1 MLSIAMAFTTM
12 DLPATASEVLTET
25 TNVSE
30 ETSVAQESTTTQ
42 QQTTE
47 ENETEQESIR
57 STASETDSKTE
68 ESTTLNP
75 TESTEIETED
85 ATNSTIEET
94 TENETET
101 VTETI
106 TEDVTEVETE
116 NTTKTTA
123 EEATTLED
131 ETETTTVLETK
142 TETTTETATKEATDD
157 SKQQDTKLQVSYRTT
172 DEILEFLSQ
181 ENAVKADKVS
191 YKEISSITAPYK
203 AGTLSSETLD
213 SAIAMVRQIRFIAGL
228 PYDMSLNEDYNNLS
242 QSAALVNYVNNK
254 LSHAP
259 SQPNDMSEKLFEQGC
274 EGASNSNLAFDS
286 NQKKTLNETLIDS
299 WMADKDSEAIS
310 KLENRSRILNP
321 SMEQVGFGAVSG
333 SKGIYSAMYAADCSG
348 ETESIFGIAW
358 PAQNMPVE
366 YFGSDYPWS
375 VSTNETLK
383 ASDIY
388 VTLTRESDGKEW
400 NFSKD
405 SADGDF
411 YVYSDNSVQKSNI
424 IFRPE
429 ASDITAYEDEDS
441 FQVEISKNKK
451 PYISYTVH
459 FFAVTEE
466 EEILTAPEASI
477 ATGEKVAKESK
488 LILTSE
494 EDAAIYYTLDGTT
507 PSTDSTLYVEPISIN
522 EDITVRAIAVK
533 EGYTDSDIAE
543 FIYTVVED
551 APLRY
556 SITFESNGGTVVP
569 AQSILEN
576 EKIEQP
582 ETPVKEGYL
591 LEGWFKE
598 VEYETIWDFEK
609 DTVTADITLYA
620 KWAEDPSAALY
631 TVSFALQEHGTP
643 IESLTVKT
651 GELLTAPEAPT
662 AEGYQFEGWFKE
674 PECTNA
680 WDFAVDTI
688 LSDTILYA
696 KWAQEEVETE
706 TQTTDTANTYVIT
719 FDLQGIGMQIEP
731 ITVNNGET
739 FAAPEAPTAEGYTFA
754 EWYREAECI
763 NAWDFEA
770 DIVTEDI
777 VLYAKWIPDD
787 AEISMGVSKET
798 REEDTRI
805 DIGATSSELQTSEI
819 KPRRYNGKP
828 YEPRITVS
836 IFNGKKRVTLKKDR
850 DYELTYKNNINA
862 GTKAA
867 AVLKGIG
874 KYKGQKT
881 IYFTITPP
889 INLSLEETQTIVSD
903 IKEKR
908 YNSNKPYEPSVT
920 VSALD
925 GGKRVKLK
933 KDRDYTLTYREN
945 SNTSTENKTAFAVIT
960 GIGEYT
966 GKVEKGFTLLP
977 QIDISLG
984 ETNTTIKDIK
994 PRVYNGKAYEP
1005 KISVSA
1011 HNGTKQITLKKD
1023 RDYKLTYQNNINASV
1038 DGNGNTVDKPQPSVT
1053 ITGIGE
1059 YKGSI
1064 TKNFTI
1070 TPKDI
1075 KKLKIITGSMY
1086 INDKATSI
1094 TVYDGAVYI
1103 APQYYTTTEP
1113 KADPANPKKV
1123 TIEITANANSN
1134 YTGTVTVK
1142 PPVYDVPL
1150 EQLITKG
1157 TITKISNAVYT
1168 GKAITRDFTLTSR
1181 DKIELQQ
1188 NKDYSVKY
1196 QNNTNVGTATIIIT
1210 GKGKYKG
1217 TLTRTFA
1224 ITKAD
1229 INNPTYMTVSTS
1241 IPPKTYNGKEQ
1252 KPAITVK
1259 TTSNKKMVL
1268 NKDYTVSYANNIH
1281 SGTASVTINGTGN
1294 NCTGSTR
1301 VTFEIKPQHIRK
1313 VSVSAT
1319 KKTKENPIS
1328 KVVLKYNKKELTE
1341 YADYIISDYEEN
1353 GSKVK
1358 VTIMGVGDFTEEVT
1372 KNLKTDIPEP
1382 EPTESALTSS
1392 NLNKHNYL
1400 NFTAYGLEV
1409 SSHLFQNDDGTLTRV
1424 EFISGKGVVVEE
1436 YTAEYQFIRQKEL
1449 IKPELPIYGG
1459 FYASKDNYFLAFG
1472 QKNPNNDNNTEVIRF
1487 VKYDKNWK
1495 RLGDARLYGINTN
1508 EPFIFSSV
1516 RMVDHEDVL
1525 YIRTGHNMY
1534 NGHQAN
1540 MAFSINIEDM
1550 KFINQFYTLGG
1561 PSIASHSL
1569 NQFITMD
1576 EPYLIT
1582 ADHGDAYPR
1591 GILLAR
1597 HVKAGDKNTYF
1608 TSKNAAYTITALKV
1622 GGAADSTSNV
1632 TGASVTGL
1640 EASDT
1645 SYLVVGRSVD
1655 PTPGASYDP
1664 RGILNIY
1671 VSSTPKD
1678 NFKNEA
1684 VKVRWITDF
1693 KYIEYTDANGN
1704 LQKTPEAS
1712 ITNPQLVK
1720 LNGNEMILMWSQ
1732 TTTLVED
1739 NKPVIENGKIKTT
1752 TSLKSVLLNGDG
1764 EPISGIYSFEGGLSD
1779 CEPILINGNLV
1790 WYYTYRSA
1798 PKFCILNPEDVRKQ
1812 PR

>member
-1 MLSIAMAFTTM
+1 MLAITMAFTTM
-12 DLPATASEVLTET
+12 DLPAVASEVPT
-25 TNVSE
+25 
-30 ETSVAQESTTTQ
+30 ETSVEQESTTTQ
-42 QQTTE
+42 QQTTQ
-47 ENETEQESIR
+47 ENETEQESVR
-57 STASETDSKTE
+57 STTSET
-68 ESTTLNP
+68 ESETQEPTTLNP
-75 TESTEIETED
+75 AKSTEIETED
-85 ATNSTIEET
+85 ATDSITEET
-94 TENETET
+94 TENETEK

-106 TEDVTEVETE
+106 TEDTTEVETE
-116 NTTKTTA
+116 NTTETTA

-131 ETETTTVLETK
+131 ETETTTVLETE
-142 TETTTETATKEATDD
+142 TETTTETATEEATDD

-172 DEILEFLSQ
+172 DEILEFLEQ
-181 ENAVKADKVS
+181 ENAVKTDKIT
-191 YKEISSITAPYK
+191 YKEEPSITAPYK
-203 AGTLSSETLD
+203 VGSLSSETLD
-213 SAIAMVRQIRFIAGL
+213 SAAAMIRQIRFIAGL
-228 PYDMSLNEDYNNLS
+228 PYEMSLNEDYNNLS
-242 QSAALVNYVNNK
+242 QSAALINYINNE
-254 LSHAP
+254 LSHEP
-259 SQPNDMSEKLFEQGC
+259 SQPNGMSEKLFEQGY
-274 EGASNSNLAFDS
+274 EGASNSNIAFDN

-299 WMADKDSEAIS
+299 WMADKDSETIS
-310 KLENRSRILNP
+310 KLENRSKILNP
-321 SMEQVGFGAVSG
+321 SMEQAGFGAVSG

-348 ETESIFGIAW
+348 ETENIFGIAW

-383 ASDIY
+383 ASEID

-411 YVYSDNSVQKSNI
+411 YVHSDKSAQKSNI

-429 ASDITAYEDEDS
+429 TSDITAYEDEDS
-441 FQVEISKNKK
+441 FQVEISKNKN

-507 PSTDSTLYVEPISIN
+507 PSTDSTLYVEPISID
-522 EDITVRAIAVK
+522 EDITVKAIAVK
-533 EGYTDSDIAE
+533 EGYADSDIAE
-543 FIYTVVED
+543 FTYTVVED

-556 SITFESNGGTVVP
+556 NITFESNGGTIVP

-576 EKIEQP
+576 ETIEQP
-582 ETPVKEGYL
+582 EAPVKEGYL

-598 VEYETIWDFEK
+598 AEYETIWDFEK
-609 DTVTADITLYA
+609 DIVTADITLYA
-620 KWAEDPSAALY
+620 KWTKDSSAAVY

-674 PECTNA
+674 PECINA
-680 WDFAVDTI
+680 WDFAVDTV

-696 KWAQEEVETE
+696 KWAKGEAE
-706 TQTTDTANTYVIT
+706 TQTTDMANTYVIT
-719 FDLQGIGMQIEP
+719 FDLQGIGAPIEP

-739 FAAPEAPTAEGYTFA
+739 FAAPETPTAEGYTFA
-754 EWYREAECI
+754 EWYRETECI
-763 NAWDFEA
+763 NAWDFES

-777 VLYAKWIPDD
+777 VLYAKWIPTDD
-787 AEISMGVSKET
+787 AEISMGASKEA

-805 DIGATSSELQTSEI
+805 DIGVPSSDLKTNDINS
-819 KPRRYNGKP
+819 RRYNGTPYKP
-828 YEPRITVS
+828 SITVS
-836 IFNGKKRVTLKKDR
+836 ILKGKKRVTLKKDR
-850 DYELTYKNNINA
+850 DYELTYSNNIKPSE
-862 GTKAA
+862 KAA
-867 AVLKGIG
+867 AILKGIG
-874 KYKGQKT
+874 NYKGQKT

-889 INLSLEETQTIVSD
+889 INLSLEETNTIISD

-925 GGKRVKLK
+925 ENKRVKLK
-933 KDRDYTLTYREN
+933 KDRDYTLTYEGN
-945 SNTSTENKTAFAVIT
+945 SNTGTEAKKAFAVIT
-960 GIGEYT
+960 GKGEYSGT
-966 GKVEKGFTLLP
+966 VKKEFTLLP
-977 QIDISLG
+977 QIDLSLE

-1023 RDYKLTYQNNINASV
+1023 RDYKLTYKNNINASV
-1038 DGNGNTVDKPQPSVT
+1038 DGNDNTVDKPQPSVT

-1086 INDKATSI
+1086 INDKTTSI

-1103 APQYYTTTEP
+1103 APQYYTV
-1113 KADPANPKKV
+1113 AYNVDPANPKNV
-1123 TIEITANANSN
+1123 IIEITANANSN
-1134 YTGTVTVK
+1134 YTGTVIVK

-1168 GKAITRDFTLTSR
+1168 GKSITRDFTLTSR

-1281 SGTASVTINGTGN
+1281 SGTASVAINGTGN

-1301 VTFEIKPQHIRK
+1301 VTFKIEPQHIKK

-1319 KKTKENPIS
+1319 KKTEENPIS

-1358 VTIMGVGDFTEEVT
+1358 VTIIGVGDFTGVVT
-1372 KNLKTDIPEP
+1372 KNLKTDIPKEDVDNSS
-1382 EPTESALTSS
+1382 PTIST
-1392 NLNKHNYL
+1392 NINGHNYSD
-1400 NFTAYGLEV
+1400 FEGSDIRSY
-1409 SSHLFQNDDGTLTRV
+1409 LFQNDDNTFVRV
-1424 EFISGKGVVVEE
+1424 EYIGDNNVCVES
-1436 YTAEYQFIRQKEL
+1436 YTSDYQFISKKI
-1449 IKPELPIYGG
+1449 IKMELPKFGG
-1459 FYASKDNYFLAFG
+1459 FYAGKDFYFLAFG
-1472 QKNPNNDNNTEVIRF
+1472 ERNPNSDDTQEILRI
-1487 VKYDKNWK
+1487 VKYDKKWNRK
-1495 RLGDARLYGINTN
+1495 GSVSLYGANTLD
-1508 EPFIFSSV
+1508 PFKNGSL
-1516 RMVDHEDVL
+1516 RMVECDDIL
-1525 YIRTGHNMY
+1525 YVRTCHQMY
-1534 NGHQAN
+1534 NTHQAN
-1540 MAFSINIEDM
+1540 ISLTIRISTMEIQQQLTGVYN
-1550 KFINQFYTLGG
+1550 LGWNG
-1561 PSIASHSL
+1561 YVSHSF
-1569 NQFITMD
+1569 NQ
-1576 EPYLIT
+1576 YVLIDDDNT
-1582 ADHGDAYPR
+1582 LLTVDHGDAYPR
-1591 GILLAR
+1591 SVVM
-1597 HVKAGDKNTYF
+1597 VKYNKKAPDA
-1608 TSKNAAYTITALKV
+1608 NAFGGNRAISVLPMGGSGAYTGVSV
-1622 GGAADSTSNV
+1622 GAF
-1632 TGASVTGL
+1632 

-1645 SYLVVGRSVD
+1645 AYLTAGNSVD
-1655 PTPGASYDP
+1655 QKANPYSTGTI
-1664 RGILNIY
+1664 RNIF
-1671 VSSTPKD
+1671 VTSTQKD
-1678 NFKNEA
+1678 NFSVAGTTEH
-1684 VKVRWITDF
+1684 WITNH
-1693 KYIEYTDANGN
+1693 KYIEYTDDKG
-1704 LQKTPEAS
+1704 
-1712 ITNPQLVK
+1712 NPQKVAEAVVTTPHLVK
-1720 LNGNEMILMWSQ
+1720 LNGNELMLLWSE
-1732 TTTLVED
+1732 TVAVMED
-1739 NKPVIENGKIKTT
+1739 NKPV
-1752 TSLKSVLLNGDG
+1752 KSAIQKSILLNGNG
-1764 EPISGIYSFEGGLSD
+1764 EPISGIYSFNKPLSD
-1779 CEPILINGNLV
+1779 CKPLVVNGNVL
-1790 WYYTYRSA
+1790 WYYTNKSG
-1798 PKFCILNPEDVRKQ
+1798 PVFCTLNPDEVRKV

>member
-106 TEDVTEVETE
+106 TEDITEVETE

-131 ETETTTVLETK
+131 ETETTTVLETE
-142 TETTTETATKEATDD
+142 TETETATKEATDD

-181 ENAVKADKVS
+181 ENAVKTDKVS

-213 SAIAMVRQIRFIAGL
+213 SATAMVRQIRFIAGL

-411 YVYSDNSVQKSNI
+411 YVYNNNSAQKSNI

-569 AQSILEN
+569 AQSILGN

-591 LEGWFKE
+591 FEGWFKE
-598 VEYETIWDFEK
+598 AEYETIWDFEK

-620 KWAEDPSAALY
+620 KWAQDPSAALY

-662 AEGYQFEGWFKE
+662 EEGYQFEGWFKE

-696 KWAQEEVETE
+696 KWAQEEAETE

-719 FDLQGIGMQIEP
+719 FDLQGIGTQIEP

-862 GTKAA
+862 
-867 AVLKGIG
+867 
-874 KYKGQKT
+874 
-881 IYFTITPP
+881 
-889 INLSLEETQTIVSD
+889 
-903 IKEKR
+903 
-908 YNSNKPYEPSVT
+908 
-920 VSALD
+920 
-925 GGKRVKLK
+925 
-933 KDRDYTLTYREN
+933 
-945 SNTSTENKTAFAVIT
+945 
-960 GIGEYT
+960 
-966 GKVEKGFTLLP
+966 
-977 QIDISLG
+977 
-984 ETNTTIKDIK
+984 
-994 PRVYNGKAYEP
+994 EP
-1005 KISVSA
+1005 KR
-1011 HNGTKQITLKKD
+1011 L
-1023 RDYKLTYQNNINASV
+1023 
-1038 DGNGNTVDKPQPSVT
+1038 
-1053 ITGIGE
+1053 
-1059 YKGSI
+1059 
-1064 TKNFTI
+1064 
-1070 TPKDI
+1070 
-1075 KKLKIITGSMY
+1075 
-1086 INDKATSI
+1086 
-1094 TVYDGAVYI
+1094 
-1103 APQYYTTTEP
+1103 QY
-1113 KADPANPKKV
+1113 
-1123 TIEITANANSN
+1123 
-1134 YTGTVTVK
+1134 
-1142 PPVYDVPL
+1142 
-1150 EQLITKG
+1150 
-1157 TITKISNAVYT
+1157 
-1168 GKAITRDFTLTSR
+1168 
-1181 DKIELQQ
+1181 
-1188 NKDYSVKY
+1188 
-1196 QNNTNVGTATIIIT
+1196 
-1210 GKGKYKG
+1210 
-1217 TLTRTFA
+1217 
-1224 ITKAD
+1224 
-1229 INNPTYMTVSTS
+1229 
-1241 IPPKTYNGKEQ
+1241 
-1252 KPAITVK
+1252 
-1259 TTSNKKMVL
+1259 
-1268 NKDYTVSYANNIH
+1268 
-1281 SGTASVTINGTGN
+1281 
-1294 NCTGSTR
+1294 
-1301 VTFEIKPQHIRK
+1301 
-1313 VSVSAT
+1313 
-1319 KKTKENPIS
+1319 
-1328 KVVLKYNKKELTE
+1328 
-1341 YADYIISDYEEN
+1341 
-1353 GSKVK
+1353 
-1358 VTIMGVGDFTEEVT
+1358 
-1372 KNLKTDIPEP
+1372 
-1382 EPTESALTSS
+1382 
-1392 NLNKHNYL
+1392 
-1400 NFTAYGLEV
+1400 
-1409 SSHLFQNDDGTLTRV
+1409 
-1424 EFISGKGVVVEE
+1424 
-1436 YTAEYQFIRQKEL
+1436 
-1449 IKPELPIYGG
+1449 
-1459 FYASKDNYFLAFG
+1459 
-1472 QKNPNNDNNTEVIRF
+1472 
-1487 VKYDKNWK
+1487 
-1495 RLGDARLYGINTN
+1495 
-1508 EPFIFSSV
+1508 
-1516 RMVDHEDVL
+1516 
-1525 YIRTGHNMY
+1525 
-1534 NGHQAN
+1534 
-1540 MAFSINIEDM
+1540 
-1550 KFINQFYTLGG
+1550 
-1561 PSIASHSL
+1561 
-1569 NQFITMD
+1569 
-1576 EPYLIT
+1576 
-1582 ADHGDAYPR
+1582 
-1591 GILLAR
+1591 
-1597 HVKAGDKNTYF
+1597 
-1608 TSKNAAYTITALKV
+1608 
-1622 GGAADSTSNV
+1622 
-1632 TGASVTGL
+1632 
-1640 EASDT
+1640 
-1645 SYLVVGRSVD
+1645 
-1655 PTPGASYDP
+1655 
-1664 RGILNIY
+1664 
-1671 VSSTPKD
+1671 
-1678 NFKNEA
+1678 
-1684 VKVRWITDF
+1684 
-1693 KYIEYTDANGN
+1693 
-1704 LQKTPEAS
+1704 
-1712 ITNPQLVK
+1712 
-1720 LNGNEMILMWSQ
+1720 
-1732 TTTLVED
+1732 
-1739 NKPVIENGKIKTT
+1739 
-1752 TSLKSVLLNGDG
+1752 
-1764 EPISGIYSFEGGLSD
+1764 
-1779 CEPILINGNLV
+1779 
-1790 WYYTYRSA
+1790 
-1798 PKFCILNPEDVRKQ
+1798 
-1812 PR
+1812 